1 MELREQAHCYHLVL
15 VGLAIHQPIYLENV
29 CLPVLLD
36 MAQASAAA
44 NRILSFRSRH
54 KTASKTPLEIQ
65 DTEGS
70 VSIELRDLW
79 FKYPTRDIPIFT
91 GLNLTVTYS

>member
-1 MELREQAHCYHLVL
+1 
-15 VGLAIHQPIYLENV
+15 
-29 CLPVLLD
+29 

-44 NRILSFRSRH
+44 NRILSFRVRR

-65 DTEGS
+65 DAEGG
-70 VSIELRDLW
+70 VKIELRDLW

-91 GLNLTVTYS
+91 GLNLTVIYSVPLIELS

>member
-1 MELREQAHCYHLVL
+1 
-15 VGLAIHQPIYLENV
+15 
-29 CLPVLLD
+29 

-44 NRILSFRSRH
+44 NRILSFRIRH

-65 DTEGS
+65 DTEGG

-91 GLNLTVTYS
+91 GLNLTVINSLPVN